1 MRLTFYSLYSLKVS
15 LYSRIFAV
23 AQRKGVIAFLLQIP
37 VVCFGGSTV
46 SLGFRF
52 LDVAFG
58 AEILEIAYG
67 CDSEIFIEIPGQVSG
82 ICCWET

>member
-1 MRLTFYSLYSLKVS
+1 M
-15 LYSRIFAV
+15 
-23 AQRKGVIAFLLQIP
+23 
-37 VVCFGGSTV
+37 VCFGGSTV

-58 AEILEIAYG
+58 AGILEIAYG

-82 ICCWET
+82 ICCWETYGFVVVILKSLMKY